1 MKLHNCI
8 SLNIVSTFC
17 PLLVLAIKW
26 FMESSSGW
34 FLELF
39 YICFSLYTGV
49 FLFLFLFIPEL
60 IMRIWK
66 PNLLPQIVYPAKFK
80 IFFTILFYICL
91 SAAIAIFGYIN
102 YIWLTLFVLS

>member
-1 MKLHNCI
+1 MKLHNFI

-49 FLFLFLFIPEL
+49 LLFLLLFIPEL

-80 IFFTILFYICL
+80 ILFTIFFYVCL
-91 SAAIAIFGYIN
+91 LLAIAAFGVVFLYFIIEHN
-102 YIWLTLFVLS
+102 